1 MGKISSVGAIIAL
14 ITFVAGLAVIGLNWF
29 VSGIL
34 FAVSIFIVLFNVTW
48 KFSGFLTNTTEKIS
62 KWSKDGE

>member
-48 KFSGFLTNTTEKIS
+48 KFGGFLTNTTEKIS

>member
-29 VSGIL
+29 VSGLL

-48 KFSGFLTNTTEKIS
+48 KFGGFLTNTTEKIS